1 MSKIL
6 YFACSDSS
14 IGYRARTS
22 TQGEELDMVHQF
34 IQKVE
39 TRYKKLKKK
48 NLAIFIEPQLESGYP
63 DIVLVEYKNIDNI
76 FYNAERSKLSYTD
89 LKIFFE
95 ILQHNSIS
103 LENLQNVLGYELH
116 QIKKTVHLLS
126 KSNLVTIS
134 STGRYV
140 RKRALR
146 SFFKI
151 KKIISIEAKINKWH
165 DVIDQSYTNQWFSS
179 ETYVLLK
186 KYSNSQCV
194 DDCAEKGMGVII
206 ADTNKFKKLNDSLIR
221 RLPVSYVSLLFN
233 EWIIRKAVSRGKH
246 E

>member
-6 YFACSDSS
+6 YFACSDSN

-22 TQGEELDMVHQF
+22 TQGEELEMVHQF
-34 IQKVE
+34 IKRVE
-39 TRYKKLKKK
+39 FKYRRYKKK

-63 DIVLVEYKNIDNI
+63 DIVLIEYKHINGIHFNTD
-76 FYNAERSKLSYTD
+76 RLKLSYPD

-95 ILQHNSIS
+95 ILQYNSIT
-103 LENLQNVLGYELH
+103 LEHLQQVLGYEQN
-116 QIKKTVHLLS
+116 QIKKTIHLLS
-126 KSNLVTIS
+126 NCNLVKIS
-134 STGRYV
+134 PTGRCV
-140 RKRALR
+140 RKRALK
-146 SFFKI
+146 SFFEI

-186 KYSNSQCV
+186 KYSNVQCV
-194 DDCAEKGMGVII
+194 KDCEEKGMGVII
-206 ADTNKFKKLNDSLIR
+206 ADADKFKKLNDSSKR
-221 RLPVSYVSLLFN
+221 KLPVSYVSLLFN
-233 EWIIRKAVSRGKH
+233 EWIIRKTVLGDQG